1 MQILITGGQGQLGR
15 CLQDATRNAADEW
28 AFTDVDTLDILDA
41 EAVDAAVRALG
52 GGVVV
57 NCAAYTDVE
66 RAEEC
71 EDTARRLNA
80 DAPATLA
87 AACARHGATLIHIST
102 DYVFGGDTT
111 ARPRTE
117 EDMPD
122 PLGAYGRTKLAGE
135 RAIAASGCK
144 ALIIRT
150 AWLYSPYGRN
160 FLLTMLRLMG
170 EGRRP
175 RVVADQIGTPT
186 YACDLA
192 AAIAAIVEGRLFEGN
207 EGIYH
212 YTNAGVAS
220 WYDFAHAIARL
231 GFGAGADV
239 DPCTTPEYP
248 TRAERPPFSLLDKG
262 KFTRAF
268 GITPRHWADALR
280 DCMQTL
286 DSLNK

>member
-1 MQILITGGQGQLGR
+1 MKILVTGGNGQLGR
-15 CLQDATRNAADEW
+15 SLQSATRNAADEW
-28 AFTDVDTLDILDA
+28 TFTDVDTLDILDA
-41 EAVDAAVRALG
+41 GAVDCAVRALD

-66 RAEEC
+66 RAEES
-71 EDTARRLNA
+71 EEAARRVNA
-80 DAPATLA
+80 DAPAALA

-102 DYVFGGDTT
+102 DYVFGGDTA

-117 EDMPD
+117 QDATS

-135 RAIAASGCK
+135 RAVAAAGCK

-150 AWLYSPYGRN
+150 AWLYSEYGRN

-186 YACDLA
+186 YAADLA
-192 AAIAAIVEGRLFEGN
+192 AAIAEIVARRAFEGN

-212 YTNAGVAS
+212 FTNAGVAS

-231 GFGAGADV
+231 KFGAAAGV
-239 DPCTTPEYP
+239 DPCTTAEYP

-262 KFTRAF
+262 KFTRTF
-268 GITPRHWADALR
+268 GIAPRHWADALGA
-280 DCMQTL
+280 CLQAL
-286 DSLNK
+286 EIPG